1 MTIIVSGSLAFDRLA
16 EFGGMFTDLILPEQ
30 LDILNVCFLV
40 NKVERFQGGT
50 AGNIAYNLTLL
61 GEKPFLVSSV
71 GDDPDGLDYLA
82 AIAGWGLDARGV
94 RTDPNLATAG
104 AYIATD
110 RAERQ
115 LIFFNPGAMQGDTAV
130 GWDDLP
136 KEPDGT
142 VLGIVSPG
150 GFSAMKTMCSIYKE
164 HNAAFVFDPGQQV
177 PVFSGDELLEML
189 DGAMMLV
196 VNEYEH
202 ELFLE
207 RTGLPAEGL
216 FRYTQ
221 AVLVTLGEKG
231 SRLDTPKGSQHVLPV
246 HAAKTVNPTGAGDA
260 YRAGLLKG
268 LDAGLPLISACR
280 LGAAV
285 ASFCVEAPGTQEHS
299 FTLDQAL
306 DRVRRTF
313 KEDLKL

>member
-16 EFGGMFTDLILPEQ
+16 EFGGLFTDLILPEQ

-40 NKVERFQGGT
+40 EKVERYHGGT
-50 AGNIAYNLTLL
+50 AGNIAYNLAQL

-71 GDDPDGLDYLA
+71 GDDPDGRDYLSKLRE
-82 AIAGWGLDARGV
+82 WGLDPSGV
-94 RTDPNLATAG
+94 RTDTALATAG

-115 LIFFNPGAMQGDTAV
+115 LIFFNPGAMQGETSL

-136 KEPDGT
+136 KGPGGE

-150 GFSAMKTMCSIYKE
+150 GFSDMKTMCSLYREHGTTFIY
-164 HNAAFVFDPGQQV
+164 DPGQQV
-177 PVFSGDELLEML
+177 PVFTGAELLEML
-189 DGAMMLV
+189 DGASLLV
-196 VNEYEH
+196 VNEYELK
-202 ELFLE
+202 LFLE
-207 RTGLPAEGL
+207 KTGLAAEEL
-216 FRYTQ
+216 FRYSQ

-231 SRLDTPKGSQHVLPV
+231 SRLDTPRGSQHVLPV
-246 HAAKTVNPTGAGDA
+246 QASRVVNPTGAGDA

-268 LDAGLPLISACR
+268 LSAKLPLISACR
-280 LGAAV
+280 LGSAV

-299 FTLDQAL
+299 FTLNEAL
-306 DRVRRTF
+306 MRVRGTF
-313 KEDLKL
+313 KEDLQL